1 MSMCRVLTCTDL
13 DQLNHILN
21 VVGSPSQEDLD
32 CIVNEKV
39 VCQCRHH
46 VLYIDSAVLFTLG
59 QVLPSGPSFQTHP
72 AVEQTVP

>member
-1 MSMCRVLTCTDL
+1 MCTDL

-39 VCQCRHH
+39 CVSLYTISSILT
-46 VLYIDSAVLFTLG
+46 VLCIFR
-59 QVLPSGPSFQTHP
+59 
-72 AVEQTVP
+72 